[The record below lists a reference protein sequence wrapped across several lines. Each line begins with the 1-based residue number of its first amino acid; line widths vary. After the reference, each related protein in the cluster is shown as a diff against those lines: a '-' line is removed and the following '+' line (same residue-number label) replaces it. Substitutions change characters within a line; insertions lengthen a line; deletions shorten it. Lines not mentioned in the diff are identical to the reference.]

1 MFYIGCHLSFSGGYE
16 AMGKEALSINANTF
30 QFFTRSPRGGKA
42 KPLDQNDIENLL
54 TLIKENNFD
63 HILAHAPYTMNACSD
78 KPYTRD
84 YAEELMK
91 DDLYRMSFIPN
102 SLYNFHP
109 GSHVGQG
116 VEKGIEMI
124 IEMLNK
130 VLTPD
135 QETIVLL
142 ETMAGKGTEIG
153 RNFDELQA
161 IIDGVE
167 HKDKIGVCWDTC
179 HLYDAGYDLVNDLE
193 GVINEFDEKIGLD
206 KLHAIHI
213 NDSKNHFKSHKDRH
227 ELIGKGSIGLDLFE
241 NLINHPKLK
250 HLPFYLETPNDVAG
264 YKEEIALLR
273 DLRK

>member
-1 MFYIGCHLSFSGGYE
+1 MFYIGCHLSFSGGYL
-16 AMGKEALSINANTF
+16 AMGEEALSIDANTF

-42 KPLDQNDIENLL
+42 KPLDHDDIKNLL
-54 TLIKENNFD
+54 NLMETHKID
-63 HILAHAPYTMNACSD
+63 HVLAHAPYTMNACSD
-78 KPYTRD
+78 KAYTRD

-124 IEMLNK
+124 VEMLNK
-130 VLTPD
+130 VLTPE

-153 RNFDELQA
+153 RSFDELQA
-161 IIDGVE
+161 IIEGVTLQ
-167 HKDKIGVCWDTC
+167 DKIGVCWDTC
-179 HLYDAGYDLVNDLE
+179 HLYDAGYDLVNDLD
-193 GVINEFDEKIGLD
+193 GVIAEFDEKIGLD

-227 ELIGKGSIGLDLFE
+227 ELIGQGSIGLDLFE
-241 NLINHPKLK
+241 KLINHPKLK
-250 HLPFYLETPNDVAG
+250 HLPFYLETPNDVPG
-264 YKEEIALLR
+264 YQEEIAMLR
-273 DLRK
+273 NLRK